1 MKLTPLRISM
11 LVFLMSGVMCLFS
24 NHNAHAQVPQTK
36 RSEQDSFLKNIRAK
50 KKNNDLQKK
59 FRDKQKQSEDS
70 KIRLRVMMMDTI
82 RFDNGKAWTT
92 SDYLIW
98 GSLGFGQSNFGYKK
112 DINSTES
119 SDYYDAFRLR
129 NVIFNE
135 ISLTFGRN
143 GAFTLGGGI
152 VSKGQVEVYL
162 YTEDE
167 YFNSKNISGW
177 SAFGVYSFDFGLF
190 EFLLGYREIK
200 IEAKEFM
207 SNKTNSKFSKIYVVK
222 GGQPQFGFG
231 IKF

>member
-1 MKLTPLRISM
+1 MKLTPLLISM

-24 NHNAHAQVPQTK
+24 TSVVHAQVPQTK

-59 FRDKQKQSEDS
+59 FREKQKTSEGS

-98 GSLGFGQSNFGYKK
+98 GSLGFGQSKFGYKK
-112 DINSTES
+112 DIISSES

-152 VSKGQVEVYL
+152 VSKGQVEVYF

-177 SAFGVYSFDFGLF
+177 SMFGVYSFDFNLF

-200 IEAKEFM
+200 IEAKEFK
-207 SNKTNSKFSKIYVVK
+207 SNKTNSKLSKNYLVK